1 MFKGPGPLPI
11 NSVSMIIFFKYC
23 VFTYIETIEC
33 VSCGNHEAPNCR
45 ECPQEHGESWCN
57 GDCQWNWNNN
67 QCVAK

>member
-1 MFKGPGPLPI
+1 
-11 NSVSMIIFFKYC
+11 MIIFFKYC